1 LTAHRAE
8 RDNSDRKAAK
18 SRSLWN
24 RQPSLRPVLVAEAL
38 SSVGDAVFWVGL
50 LVWALDRP
58 HGTAVVALAAIA
70 RLGPRALLG
79 ASGVRFT
86 DRFDRRRLLVGLDC
100 FRALLMVAIAWI
112 VAADGSTTIVLGVV
126 FVTYVLAVPY
136 RPGFT
141 AAVPL
146 IVGERD
152 AAPANALARSVRQ
165 IATFLGPLLGALVV
179 WMGAPQWAIF
189 LNAATFALS
198 GAFLAGVKRLSGVPR
213 PLRSHRASSVPTHT
227 AAATTP
233 TPGLTASAGGLR
245 VMMALTF
252 AFSVARGAELVLLV
266 LVARDRLG
274 MGAEGVGILNAAIG
288 VGAIAAVPFIARVV
302 TIDRPTGAVIGA
314 LVLSSVPL
322 ALLAAMVRPAA
333 ACTALVGVG
342 IGIVMFEVLAV
353 SLLQRMSHIAALARV
368 FGIENMMVNGGKLAG
383 SLLAPL
389 LVAMFSLQV
398 SLIVVAAIVVLSAF
412 AAAPGLARITRATTS
427 NRRAIAPI
435 VDVLANLDLFA
446 GASELALERLA
457 RTLRPIVVPGG
468 ELVIVEGAEPDSLF
482 IVRSG
487 HLDVTKEEQKVASLG
502 PDDWFGEIGLLH
514 RVPRTATVLSAETTE
529 LWQIPGA
536 DFLTALNESALPP
549 AALLEGIS
557 ARLAELD
564 SIELPAS

>member
-1 LTAHRAE
+1 
-8 RDNSDRKAAK
+8 
-18 SRSLWN
+18 
-24 RQPSLRPVLVAEAL
+24 VLVAEAL

-70 RLGPRALLG
+70 RLGPRALFG
-79 ASGVRFT
+79 VSGVRFA

-100 FRALLMVAIAWI
+100 FRALLMFAIAWI
-112 VAADGSTTIVLGVV
+112 VAADGSTTFVLGVV

-141 AAVPL
+141 ASVPL

-198 GAFLAGVKRLSGVPR
+198 GAFLVGVKRLSGVPR
-213 PLRSHRASSVPTHT
+213 PLRRHRASSPPTHT
-227 AAATTP
+227 AAAATTP
-233 TPGLTASAGGLR
+233 ELTASAGGLR

-288 VGAIAAVPFIARVV
+288 VGAIVAVPFIARVV
-302 TIDRPTGAVIGA
+302 TIDRPTVAVVGA

-322 ALLAAMVRPAA
+322 ALLAGMVRPAA

-353 SLLQRMSHIAALARV
+353 SLLQRMSRIAALARV

-389 LVAMFSLQV
+389 LVAVFSLQV
-398 SLIVVAAIVVLSAF
+398 SLVVVAAVVVLSAF

-427 NRRAIAPI
+427 SRRAIAPI
-435 VDVLANLDLFA
+435 VDVLAHLDLFA

-468 ELVIVEGAEPDSLF
+468 ELVITEGAEPDCLF

-529 LWQIPGA
+529 LWEIPGA

-564 SIELPAS
+564 ASNFPTTERPGRRPDRS

>member
-1 LTAHRAE
+1 VTVHRRE
-8 RDNSDRKAAK
+8 RDNSDRNAAK
-18 SRSLWN
+18 SRSLWK
-24 RQPSLRPVLVAEAL
+24 RQPSLRPVLVAEGL

-50 LVWALDRP
+50 LVWALGRP
-58 HGTAVVALAAIA
+58 HGTLVVALAAIA
-70 RLGPRALLG
+70 RLGPRALFG
-79 ASGVRFT
+79 ASGARFA

-100 FRALLMVAIAWI
+100 VRALLMFGTAWI
-112 VAADGSTTIVLGVV
+112 VATNGSTSIVLGVV
-126 FVTYVLAVPY
+126 FVTYVLAVPS
-136 RPGFT
+136 RPELL

-152 AAPANALARSVRQ
+152 AAAANALARSVRQ
-165 IATFLGPLLGALVV
+165 IATFLGPLLGSLVV
-179 WMGAPQWAIF
+179 WLGAPQWAFF

-198 GAFLAGVKRLSGVPR
+198 AALLSGVKRLSGVPR
-213 PLRSHRASSVPTHT
+213 PVRSHRASTVPAAT
-227 AAATTP
+227 AAAIAP
-233 TPGLTASAGGLR
+233 EPAASAGGLR
-245 VMMALTF
+245 VIMALTF

-274 MGAEGVGILNAAIG
+274 MGAEGVGVLNAAIG
-288 VGAIAAVPFIARVV
+288 VGAIVAVPFIARVV
-302 TIDRPTGAVIGA
+302 TIDRPTGAVVGA

-322 ALLAAMVRPAA
+322 GLLAVIMRPAA

-353 SLLQRMSHIAALARV
+353 SLLQRMSRIDALARA
-368 FGIENMMVNGGKLAG
+368 FGIEIMMVNGGKLAG

-389 LVAMFSLQV
+389 LVAVFSLQV
-398 SLIVVAAIVVLSAF
+398 SLTVTAAVVVIAAF

-427 NRRAIAPI
+427 SRKAIAPI
-435 VDVLANLDLFA
+435 VDVLAHLDLFA

-468 ELVIVEGAEPDSLF
+468 ELVIAEGAEPDCLF

-514 RVPRTATVLSAETTE
+514 HVPRTANVMSAETTE

-536 DFLTALNESALPP
+536 DFLTALNESAVPP
-549 AALLEGIS
+549 AALLDGIS
-557 ARLAELD
+557 ARMAELD
-564 SIELPAS
+564 GIDLRDG